1 MGVEIRRG
9 ELGYLCL
16 LSWDR
21 GVSERP
27 PCPCGVGGS
36 WAAVCLVWGGGVELS
51 PFPWGDLSSD
61 AAVPPPGPILT
72 LRYVIC
78 PPACGLQGAEGTEV
92 SVSPP
97 HPLHPRAQ
105 PEPPAI
111 GDWKCLQPRPWAG
124 IRVGAAAPAVPFPPP
139 SMHPLPALCHCNG
152 ELGGGGGSVLHPLP
166 SLPACCWG
174 EASLPPSASPLPPL
188 PTSPHTDG
196 GWVGF
201 WCHPSDPHCA
211 HWVPT
216 PPSPPPPRAKLPP
229 MHAWCSWLCCSSA
242 PSALLSCIQSLY

>member
-1 MGVEIRRG
+1 M
-9 ELGYLCL
+9 
-16 LSWDR
+16 
-21 GVSERP
+21 
-27 PCPCGVGGS
+27 
-36 WAAVCLVWGGGVELS
+36 
-51 PFPWGDLSSD
+51 
-61 AAVPPPGPILT
+61 
-72 LRYVIC
+72 
-78 PPACGLQGAEGTEV
+78 
-92 SVSPP
+92 SPP

-216 PPSPPPPRAKLPP
+216 PPSPPPPRVPLGQWGSVPIEGQHFSFP
-229 MHAWCSWLCCSSA
+229 C
-242 PSALLSCIQSLY
+242 PSLQSVSLLHTACQCRGGGVLRMELSCSPAA